1 MPTCPAVDPPCPL
14 QLRLIPP
21 FRHVAPSLQAPSPVN
36 PNALDR
42 TAAWLLNMNVQFLEE
57 ENAEPECKLRNKDE
71 LSQEEK
77 VRRRGPV
84 FGFGAPGPRKREK
97 RSI

>member
-1 MPTCPAVDPPCPL
+1 M
-14 QLRLIPP
+14 
-21 FRHVAPSLQAPSPVN
+21 QAPSPVN

-57 ENAEPECKLRNKDE
+57 ENAEPECKLRSKDE

-77 VRRRGPV
+77 VTEKPRRFFLQSSWPWEDGETL
-84 FGFGAPGPRKREK
+84 GHKALN
-97 RSI
+97 